1 MISLKIFFD
10 FIRHL
15 EEKKESYPIEYLES
29 TADLLISSLERI
41 FKTIEEEENKN
52 SLAPNFGA
60 IEDLRV
66 CFKMNL
72 FLMFYFLKNTR
83 VKKSKNSLKDEIN
96 EAAQIQ
102 SSKTDKRKNKSTVI
116 FIF

>member
-1 MISLKIFFD
+1 M
-10 FIRHL
+10 

-41 FKTIEEEENKN
+41 FKAIEEEENKN

-102 SSKTDKRKNKSTVI
+102 ASKTDKRKKTTVF
-116 FIF
+116 FILLKNANFKFLF